1 MAPRFEEEGAAHRP
15 RRLGFDVLGEEALEE
30 RHGVGAAEPHQL
42 VEAVDPPRLRAG
54 GPVLVG
60 DVPVG
65 DRGGHSDLALATAA
79 SAAAALSMV
88 SWYSASG
95 SESATIP
102 APAWIQAVSPAWTT
116 VRRQMAVSTFPEKSM

>member
-1 MAPRFEEEGAAHRP
+1 
-15 RRLGFDVLGEEALEE
+15 
-30 RHGVGAAEPHQL
+30 
-42 VEAVDPPRLRAG
+42 
-54 GPVLVG
+54 
-60 DVPVG
+60 
-65 DRGGHSDLALATAA
+65 
-79 SAAAALSMV
+79 MV